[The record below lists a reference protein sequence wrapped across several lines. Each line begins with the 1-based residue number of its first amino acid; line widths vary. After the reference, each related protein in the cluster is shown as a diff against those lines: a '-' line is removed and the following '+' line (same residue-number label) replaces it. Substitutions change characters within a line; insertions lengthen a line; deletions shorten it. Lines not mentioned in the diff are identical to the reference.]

1 MTTALTSYRQHPQLQ
16 ALFKGAESRHFND
29 EEMRVYLSVVP
40 DEAARIEAAQ
50 EVKKVDGVVVGK
62 KTIKGIYEIYPY
74 EQKHALA
81 MAKCVRD
88 VRYVTAYA
96 TMAMLMND
104 PEWFRVQASHL
115 DENHHPVL
123 SLPRISP
130 RAPPGDCTTIPKYSP
145 ISKRFQPH
153 QRSIYETYLSVKR
166 EIMASVS
173 ETSAELMEPFLQL
186 PIDILAHGL
195 SKPRPHNRYFMNHCT
210 RSFHRGHP
218 LQAQNLE

>member
-50 EVKKVDGVVVGK
+50 EVKKVDGVVVK

-104 PEWFRVQASHL
+104 PEWFRDKLLIWMKTIIQSFRYPDIPEGTTRRLHDDPEVLAHL
-115 DENHHPVL
+115 ETL
-123 SLPRISP
+123 
-130 RAPPGDCTTIPKYSP
+130 
-145 ISKRFQPH
+145 QPH

-186 PIDILAHGL
+186 PIDILAHD
-195 SKPRPHNRYFMNHCT
+195 
-210 RSFHRGHP
+210 
-218 LQAQNLE
+218 